1 MKVRKNNVFRAILRF
16 VLGAAVIV
24 ALILLLNHFVLKDK
38 SDPAP
43 KDDYVYTPLEDQLA
57 NKDAA
62 NEPAVPDETPASAE
76 EGEPAEPAADEQ
88 PIEGLPEDDDTEPG
102 EINEPYDE
110 GDQNDGFDDGSLLEG
125 DEGDGLS
132 YGETNEPYDE
142 GGLPEDDFGEGDI
155 EAEPD
160 ATPEPTPVIAA
171 TPTPVPASM
180 YASGDFATATKYP
193 WKLDSA
199 TRTKHGITE
208 LTIGTSVNGGS
219 VICLTGFSYG
229 NREGFNGKSNDAYVY
244 IQNEKNQRRF
254 YKVTT
259 EAGAS
264 GITHTLTRG
273 KNMEYS
279 DFTCVIDVTGYPNGI
294 YSMGS
299 ANRFKA
305 DGSTF
310 SFGYTFGDAYT
321 FTVVDG
327 IVTSM
332 GGREN

>member
-43 KDDYVYTPLEDQLA
+43 NDYVYTPLEEQLA
-57 NKDAA
+57 NKD
-62 NEPAVPDETPASAE
+62 NASAPDDSTVPGGEEEPQEQPGGDLSGDELPGE
-76 EGEPAEPAADEQ
+76 EGL
-88 PIEGLPEDDDTEPG
+88 EGDVYEPG
-102 EINEPYDE
+102 ADYDD
-110 GDQNDGFDDGSLLEG
+110 GDQNDGFDDGSLMEG
-125 DEGDGLS
+125 DEGDP
-132 YGETNEPYDE
+132 YADDGEPGSEGDE
-142 GGLPEDDFGEGDI
+142 GYEDFGEG
-155 EAEPD
+155 EPEPD
-160 ATPEPTPVIAA
+160 ATPEPTPAIAA
-171 TPTPVPASM
+171 TPTPVPASL
-180 YASGDFATATKYP
+180 YAKGDFKTATKYP

-208 LTIGTSVNGGS
+208 LSIGTSERGGS
-219 VICLTGFSYG
+219 VISMTGFSYG
-229 NREGFNGKSNDAYVY
+229 NREGFNGKSNEAYVF
-244 IQNEKNQRRF
+244 IQNEKNERRF
-254 YKVTT
+254 YAVTT
-259 EAGAS
+259 AEGAS
-264 GITHTLTRG
+264 GITHTLKRG
-273 KNMEYS
+273 KDMEFA
-279 DFTCVIDVTGYPNGI
+279 DFTCVIDVSGYPNGT

-327 IVTSM
+327 IITSM

>member
-38 SDPAP
+38 SDPKPA
-43 KDDYVYTPLEDQLA
+43 DDYVYTPLEEQLA
-57 NKDAA
+57 NKDATPA
-62 NEPAVPDETPASAE
+62 PESDVMPEPAS
-76 EGEPAEPAADEQ
+76 EGEPQEQ
-88 PIEGLPEDDDTEPG
+88 PAGELPENELPG
-102 EINEPYDE
+102 EELPGEDGAEEVNEPYDD
-110 GDQNDGFDDGSLLEG
+110 GDQNDGFDDGYLAEG
-125 DEGDGLS
+125 DAGDHVEADEP
-132 YGETNEPYDE
+132 ETE
-142 GGLPEDDFGEGDI
+142 GGTEEEGFGEGEP
-155 EAEPD
+155 EAEP
-160 ATPEPTPVIAA
+160 TPEPTPAIAA
-171 TPTPVPASM
+171 TPTPVPASL
-180 YASGDFATATKYP
+180 YASGDIKTSTKYP

-208 LTIGTSVNGGS
+208 LSIGTSERGGS
-219 VICLTGFSYG
+219 VISLVGFSYG
-229 NREGFNGKSNDAYVY
+229 NREGFNGKNNEAYVY

-259 EAGAS
+259 AEGAS
-264 GITHTLTRG
+264 GITHTLKRG
-273 KNMEYS
+273 KNMEFA
-279 DFTCVIDVTGYPNGI
+279 DFTCVIDVSGYPNGT

-305 DGSTF
+305 DGSIF

-327 IVTSM
+327 IITSM

>member
-38 SDPAP
+38 SDPKPA
-43 KDDYVYTPLEDQLA
+43 DDYVYTPLEEQLA
-57 NKDAA
+57 NKDA
-62 NEPAVPDETPASAE
+62 TPAPGVDVTPEPEGIDEPQELPGGELPGGELPDDELPVEDGGE
-76 EGEPAEPAADEQ
+76 EG
-88 PIEGLPEDDDTEPG
+88 
-102 EINEPYDE
+102 NEPYDD
-110 GDQNDGFDDGSLLEG
+110 GDQNDGFDDGTLMEG
-125 DEGDGLS
+125 DAGDH
-132 YGETNEPYDE
+132 YDE
-142 GGLPEDDFGEGDI
+142 GEPDVEGNVEEDDFGEG
-155 EAEPD
+155 EPEPE
-160 ATPEPTPVIAA
+160 ATPEPTPAIAA
-171 TPTPVPASM
+171 TPTPVPASL
-180 YASGDFATATKYP
+180 YASGDMKTATKYP

-208 LTIGTSVNGGS
+208 LSIGTSERGGS
-219 VICLTGFSYG
+219 VISMVGFSYG
-229 NREGFNGKSNDAYVY
+229 NREGFNGKNNEAYVY

-259 EAGAS
+259 AEGAS
-264 GITHTLTRG
+264 GITHTLKRG
-273 KNMEYS
+273 RNMEFA
-279 DFTCVIDVTGYPNGI
+279 DFTCVIDVSGYPNGT

-327 IVTSM
+327 IITSM

>member
-38 SDPAP
+38 SDPKPA
-43 KDDYVYTPLEDQLA
+43 DDYVYTPLEEQLA

-62 NEPAVPDETPASAE
+62 PAPEADVASEPAGTEEPQDQPVSELPGEELPGEELPGEDGAE
-76 EGEPAEPAADEQ
+76 EGD
-88 PIEGLPEDDDTEPG
+88 
-102 EINEPYDE
+102 EPYDD
-110 GDQNDGFDDGSLLEG
+110 GDQNDGFDDGYLPEG
-125 DEGDGLS
+125 DAGDH
-132 YGETNEPYDE
+132 YEDGEPA
-142 GGLPEDDFGEGDI
+142 PEDGSEEEGFGEGEP
-155 EAEPD
+155 EAE
-160 ATPEPTPVIAA
+160 ATPEPTPAIAA
-171 TPTPVPASM
+171 TPTPVPASL
-180 YASGDFATATKYP
+180 YASGDMKTATKYP

-208 LTIGTSVNGGS
+208 LSIGTSERGGS
-219 VICLTGFSYG
+219 VISLVGFSYG
-229 NREGFNGKSNDAYVY
+229 NREGFNGKSNEAYVY
-244 IQNEKNQRRF
+244 IQNDKNQRRF
-254 YKVTT
+254 YGVTT
-259 EAGAS
+259 AEGAS
-264 GITHTLTRG
+264 GITHTLKRG
-273 KNMEYS
+273 KNMEFA
-279 DFTCVIDVTGYPNGI
+279 DFTCVIDVSGYPNGT

-327 IVTSM
+327 IITSM